1 MIHYLIA
8 VNRLERN
15 KQKLVLSMLLE
26 GSSIRATARTVGCH
40 KKTVSDLSKIAGRV
54 AARYQDQE
62 LRNLDLER
70 IQLDEIWTFISAKQ
84 KNLSKLKRPR
94 VAGDLW
100 TWIAFCPDTKLVPTW
115 RIGDRTVET
124 AVDFLMDLESR
135 LADRIQLTTDG
146 YSAYLEA
153 VAAAFGEEV
162 DYAMLSKVASREE
175 LEIRKEV
182 ISGDPDEDH
191 ISTTLIER
199 QNLTLRMCS
208 RRYTRKTNGFSKKME
223 NHALAVALHFLHY
236 NFIRIHSTLRM
247 TPAMATGVTDRLYNL
262 DWLCDMIDEAWS
274 KPKRPKRYKKRT
286 D

>member
-1 MIHYLIA
+1 M
-8 VNRLERN
+8 NRLERN

-54 AARYQDQE
+54 AARYQDQQ

-70 IQLDEIWTFISAKQ
+70 IQLDEIWSFIYAKQ
-84 KNLSKLKRPR
+84 KNLPKLKQPR

-115 RIGDRTVET
+115 GIGDRIVET
-124 AVDFLMDLESR
+124 AIDFLADLESR
-135 LADRIQLTTDG
+135 LVDRIQLTTDG

-153 VAAAFGEEV
+153 VATAFGEEV
-162 DYAMLSKVASREE
+162 DYAMLSKIASREK

-182 ISGDPDEDH
+182 ISGNPDADH
-191 ISTTLIER
+191 ISTSLIER
-199 QNLTLRMCS
+199 QNLTLRMSS

-247 TPAMATGVTDRLYNL
+247 TPAMAAGVKDRLYDL
-262 DWLCDMIDEAWS
+262 DWLLDMVDEVWP
-274 KPKRPKRYKKRT
+274 KPKRPKMYRKRI

>member
-40 KKTVSDLSKIAGRV
+40 KKTVSDLSKMAGRV
-54 AARYQDQE
+54 AARYQDQQ

-70 IQLDEIWTFISAKQ
+70 IQLDEIWSFLYAKQ
-84 KNLSKLKRPR
+84 KNLPKLKQPR

-100 TWIAFCPDTKLVPTW
+100 TWIAFCPDTKLVAVW
-115 RIGDRTVET
+115 RIGDRTAET
-124 AVDFLMDLESR
+124 AVDFLADLENR

-153 VAAAFGEEV
+153 VEAAFGGEV

-175 LEIRKEV
+175 LEIRKQV
-182 ISGDPDEDH
+182 IFGDPDKDH
-191 ISTTLIER
+191 ISTSLIER
-199 QNLTLRMCS
+199 QNLTLRMSS
-208 RRYTRKTNGFSKKME
+208 RRYTRKTNAFSKKME

-236 NFIRIHSTLRM
+236 NFVRIHSTIRM
-247 TPAMATGVTDRLYNL
+247 TPAMAAGVTDRLYDL
-262 DWLCDMIDEAWS
+262 DWILDMVDEAWP
-274 KPKRPKRYKKRT
+274 KPKRPKIYRRK
-286 D
+286 

>member
-1 MIHYLIA
+1 MIHYLIR

-54 AARYQDQE
+54 AARYQDQQ

-70 IQLDEIWTFISAKQ
+70 IQLDEIWSFIYAKQ
-84 KNLSKLKRPR
+84 KNLPKLKRPR

-100 TWIAFCPDTKLVPTW
+100 TWIAFCPDTKIVPTW
-115 RIGDRTVET
+115 RIGDRTAET
-124 AVDFLMDLESR
+124 AVDFLADLESR

-153 VAAAFGEEV
+153 VEAAFGGEV

-175 LEIRKEV
+175 LEIRKQV

-191 ISTTLIER
+191 ISTSLIER
-199 QNLTLRMCS
+199 QNLTLRMSS
-208 RRYTRKTNGFSKKME
+208 RRYTRKTNAFSKKME

-236 NFIRIHSTLRM
+236 NFVRIHSTIRM
-247 TPAMATGVTDRLYNL
+247 TPAMAAGVTDRLYDL
-262 DWLCDMIDEAWS
+262 DWILDMVDKAWP
-274 KPKRPKRYKKRT
+274 KPNRPKTYKRN
-286 D
+286 